1 MVKNQK
7 VEADILRGNLSRK
20 NMNTRVMQRETIYFW
35 VKNFFD
41 YKKKIKAKSSNFYHF
56 FVQYL
61 PLSFPLSRTKLY
73 ILRNKIELIFYLKS
87 ILKFSSLR
95 SHK

>member
-1 MVKNQK
+1 MNERVVKNQK

-20 NMNTRVMQRETIYFW
+20 NMNTRVMHRETIYFW

-56 FVQYL
+56 FS
-61 PLSFPLSRTKLY
+61 LSLFFFHVSYTISPGNIFSQ
-73 ILRNKIELIFYLKS
+73 RNIE
-87 ILKFSSLR
+87 
-95 SHK
+95 H